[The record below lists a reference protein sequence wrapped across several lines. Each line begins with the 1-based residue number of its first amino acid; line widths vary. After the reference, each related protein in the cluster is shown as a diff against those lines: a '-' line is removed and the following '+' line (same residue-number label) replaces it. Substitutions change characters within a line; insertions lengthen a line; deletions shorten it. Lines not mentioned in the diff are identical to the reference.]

1 MKTFENAVDFRKSL
15 EMRLLKRAQATG
27 VDLQYI
33 RKQVAFERFLAR
45 LFRQAHSPWVLKGG
59 HAMEL
64 RLKIARATQDID
76 LFVKPNTL
84 IADQQMILER
94 LQEDG
99 NVDLSDFFEYRIS
112 FPEAVLTGPPYGGF
126 SFPIES
132 KIAARTF
139 EKFHLDVGIGDICF
153 EPLERIKGKDW
164 LDFCGIP
171 APICLVISIEQ
182 QFAEKIH
189 AYTLPREQ
197 GYNSRVKDLVD
208 MALLIQSYEM
218 DYERVAVA
226 LKETFARRDTH
237 ELPDKLNNPP
247 QEWNGTFEDLAKECN
262 LEGDIG
268 TVFTIVHDFYESAL
282 KTKLASTLADKGDDL
297 SSIITAM
304 NQNKLRGTPLYD
316 TLKKMIENG
325 GNVNQKTSNGHHFL
339 QLLIKANLEPRQKLK
354 LIKLCVNRGA
364 NVVSPDTSTLSPF
377 ATAISIGD
385 RTIADFLHSKGAP
398 KKVPLNLG
406 AQYYNLYLQDPI

>member
-1 MKTFENAVDFRKSL
+1 MKTFENAIDFRKSL
-15 EMRLLKRAQATG
+15 EMRLLNRAQTTG

-45 LFRQAHSPWVLKGG
+45 LFGQPHSPWILKGG
-59 HAMEL
+59 HALEL

-76 LFVKPNTL
+76 LFVKPHTL
-84 IADQQMILER
+84 IADQRVILER

-99 NVDLSDFFEYRIS
+99 NLDLSDFFEYRIG
-112 FPEAVLTGPPYGGF
+112 FPEVALTGPPYGGF

-132 KIAARTF
+132 RIAARTF

-153 EPLERIKGKDW
+153 EPLEKIKGKDW

-171 APICLVISIEQ
+171 PPICLVISIEQ

-218 DYERVAVA
+218 DYERVVFA
-226 LKETFARRDTH
+226 LKQTFARRDTH
-237 ELPDKLNNPP
+237 ALPDKLNNPP
-247 QEWNGTFEDLAKECN
+247 QEWNSTFEILARKCN
-262 LEGDIG
+262 LEGDMNII
-268 TVFTIVHDFYESAL
+268 FTIVHNFYESAL
-282 KTKLASTLADKGDDL
+282 KTKLASTLADKGDDFF
-297 SSIITAM
+297 SIITAM
-304 NQNKLRGTPLYD
+304 SQNKLRGTPLYD
-316 TLKKMIENG
+316 TLKKFIYSG

-339 QLLIKANLEPRQKLK
+339 QLLIKANLESGQKLE
-354 LIKLCVNRGA
+354 LIKLSVDRGA
-364 NVVSPDTSTLSPF
+364 NVVSPDMSTLSPF

-385 RTIADFLHSKGAP
+385 RKIADFLYSKGAP
-398 KKVPLNLG
+398 RKVPLHLG
-406 AQYYNLYLQDPI
+406 AQYYNLYLQYPI